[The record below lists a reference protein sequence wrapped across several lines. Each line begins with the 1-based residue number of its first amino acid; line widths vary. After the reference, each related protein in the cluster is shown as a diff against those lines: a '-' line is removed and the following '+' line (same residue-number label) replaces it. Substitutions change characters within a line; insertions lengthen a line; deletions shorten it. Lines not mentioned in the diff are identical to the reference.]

1 MPMLPPGFMSVQAK
15 HCRSEQMAPI
25 SPVGLS
31 VGVAQATPKLRRR
44 SPFLRKAFPY
54 LLLAPAMLYLLAIT
68 LYPGLFAIYQS
79 LFVVKFLSWT
89 WTGLGNYELILRD
102 REFWLAL
109 GNTGII
115 GGISLTLQ
123 TVIALTVAYFAY
135 RDPLIRGWRIIY
147 IMPMLFMPSAVAF
160 IWKLAFNDGRVI
172 SDLLMRLGL
181 IERNVDWLGSIPLA
195 RLTLIVAD
203 VWQWTPFLFIIFVAG
218 LQGQDQEIEEAARLD
233 GASWPAIFW
242 NISLP
247 MLRPIIVVAVTLR
260 GIDITTMFTNVYVMT
275 QGSPGGATETMSFFI
290 YRQGFRMFNFG
301 YASAA
306 SVMMLVI
313 TVIIAQTVVR
323 RAFHSGKA

>member
-1 MPMLPPGFMSVQAK
+1 MRTDAPSVPAK
-15 HCRSEQMAPI
+15 
-25 SPVGLS
+25 
-31 VGVAQATPKLRRR
+31 GVAQATPDRPETTRRRR
-44 SPFLRKAFPY
+44 SPALRRAFPY
-54 LLLAPAMLYLLAIT
+54 LLLAPALAYLLVIT

-79 LFVVKFLSWT
+79 LFVVKFLNWT
-89 WTGLGNYELILRD
+89 WTGFGNYSAILQD
-102 REFWLAL
+102 REFWAAL
-109 GNTGII
+109 GNTALI
-115 GGISLTLQ
+115 GAISLALQ
-123 TVIALTVAYFAY
+123 TAIALAIAYFAY
-135 RDPLIRGWRIIY
+135 RDPFIRGWRIVY
-147 IMPMLFMPSAVAF
+147 LMPMLFMPSAVAF

-172 SDLLMRLGL
+172 SDLLGRLGL
-181 IERNVDWLGSIPLA
+181 IEGNVDWLASIWLS
-195 RLTLIVAD
+195 RMTLIVAD

-275 QGSPGGATETMSFFI
+275 QGSPGGATETMSYFI

-306 SVMMLVI
+306 SVLMLVLTI
-313 TVIIAQTVVR
+313 IIAQTVVK
-323 RAFHSGKA
+323 RAFHSGKS